1 MEFCEIQQELFPS
14 LCTSVRHRLGDGHSV
29 RAKRSP
35 WRWFGLTNFS
45 LWQKL
50 WLPSHQLLPW
60 KFGSIVKNISL
71 QSHPFSI
78 HKNQIRQEWQL
89 DKYFKGE
96 TIYFVSVPNISVQV
110 LQTFYLNCVTPV
122 ASRASGGHGRKHRNL
137 PIFASARFSSWQYF
151 LWADFHTSTICFG
164 PIFLLAI
171 FYLSRFSYRQYFL
184 SRFSY

>member
-1 MEFCEIQQELFPS
+1 MYDLHP
-14 LCTSVRHRLGDGHSV
+14 SVRCEFLRVFRAMYWVFVSV
-29 RAKRSP
+29 WSVSSSWTIFTFSVKQRP
-35 WRWFGLTNFS
+35 WRTWPALKQYFIAI
-45 LWQKL
+45 
-50 WLPSHQLLPW
+50 PP
-60 KFGSIVKNISL
+60 
-71 QSHPFSI
+71 PFLST
-78 HKNQIRQEWQL
+78 KKQIRQEWQL
-89 DKYFKGE
+89 DKCFKGE

-171 FYLSRFSYRQYFL
+171 FSLSRFSY
-184 SRFSY
+184 